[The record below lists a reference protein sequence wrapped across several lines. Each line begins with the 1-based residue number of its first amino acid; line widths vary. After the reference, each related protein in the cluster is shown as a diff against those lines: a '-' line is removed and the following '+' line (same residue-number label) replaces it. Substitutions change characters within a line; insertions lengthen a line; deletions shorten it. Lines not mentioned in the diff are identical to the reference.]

1 MIINKT
7 TLDAGPI
14 ELENCLQLH
23 GDREVYKN
31 ALYLDLEHLIYK
43 VPICIGVFGVCTYN
57 SIDNTIEAV
66 QYMIQNK
73 QDAHD
78 VLYIAYN
85 FLLADKS
92 KYIVTFAGQN
102 DFSVINYLFAKH
114 KIKLDIEAKYILVDL
129 QKKYLKY
136 TGNTTGLKS
145 LEKVFDIER
154 EGELI
159 SGSNLAK
166 TFAKLVKEPEYGENM
181 TQEKTDRILTY
192 NLHDV
197 VNLFHITTNWNKYIV
212 QKEETELAPNPKK

>member
-7 TLDAGPI
+7 TLDAGEI
-14 ELENCLQLH
+14 DLENCLQLK

-57 SIDNTIEAV
+57 PVENTVEAV

-73 QDAHD
+73 QDAHE
-78 VLYIAYN
+78 VLYVARDY
-85 FLLADKS
+85 LLANKS

-114 KIKLDIEAKYILVDL
+114 KIKLDIESKYTLIDL

-166 TFAKLVKEPEYGENM
+166 TFAKLMKEPEYGENM
-181 TQEKTDRILTY
+181 TQEKVERILTY
-192 NLHDV
+192 NLNDV
-197 VNLFHITTNWNKYIV
+197 VNLFHITTNWNKYV
-212 QKEETELAPNPKK
+212 EKNQVEEQAPNQNK